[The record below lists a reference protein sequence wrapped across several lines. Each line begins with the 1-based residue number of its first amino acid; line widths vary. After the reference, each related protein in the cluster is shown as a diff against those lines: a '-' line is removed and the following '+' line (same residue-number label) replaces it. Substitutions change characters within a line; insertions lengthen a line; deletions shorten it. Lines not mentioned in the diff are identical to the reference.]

1 MVSMRRCSWFIFVLV
16 GALMLTASPESRAL
30 DKSSVEQ
37 YQAHLAKLQTLVA
50 NCEAKAAACDANA
63 VGADEEVALRGL
75 GVGANVDSFEAH
87 YGWLRDAL
95 TKAEKAGD
103 KKRAEA
109 MGAAEARLDASL
121 HDASGDGGAHSDV
134 AAARKKADAILA
146 QPEFATVRENS
157 LWEKFWARVGLW
169 LDRIFSGVAKFGKR
183 SPWIGP
189 LLEWGLIGLALVGL
203 AVWVIRVLQ
212 RQRLAVRVEAGQRI
226 EAWEEASRN
235 WRVLAEERAARGA
248 WREAVHC
255 LYWASIAALEG
266 RKLWAPN
273 RSRTPREYV
282 RLLEAGSPRWKI
294 LGQQTQGFERVWYG
308 LRDAAKQDYE
318 RALALHEEL
327 RAA

>member
-1 MVSMRRCSWFIFVLV
+1 MLLV
-16 GALMLTASPESRAL
+16 PVKARAL
-30 DKSSVEQ
+30 NKSSVAE

-50 NCEAKAAACDANA
+50 NCAAKAAACDANA
-63 VGADEEVALRGL
+63 VGADEEVELRGL

-87 YGWLRDAL
+87 YEWLRDAL
-95 TKAEKAGD
+95 TQAGKSGD

-109 MGAAEARLDASL
+109 MGAAKARLDEAL
-121 HDASGDGGAHSDV
+121 DYASGNGLAHRDI
-134 AAARKKADAILA
+134 AAARRTADTILA
-146 QPEFATVRENS
+146 RPEFATVREVS

-169 LDRIFSGVAKFGKR
+169 LDKIFGGVAKFGKR

-189 LLEWGLIGLALVGL
+189 VMEWGLIGLALIGL
-203 AVWVIRVLQ
+203 AFWAMRVLQ
-212 RQRLAVRVEAGQRI
+212 RQRLAVRVEAGRQM
-226 EAWEEASRN
+226 ETWEDASRN
-235 WRVLAEERAARGA
+235 WRVLAEERAASGA

-282 RLLEAGSPRWKI
+282 RLLEAGSARWKI
-294 LGQQTQGFERVWYG
+294 LRQQTQGFERVWYG
-308 LRDAAKQDYE
+308 LRDAARQDYE
-318 RALALHEEL
+318 HALALHEEL